1 MMFLAEAYQFSG
13 KYEEAI
19 EILSELLEIRN
30 KQIRLERLDIV
41 SGYEELLLPIYR
53 MLAFCNQ

>member
-1 MMFLAEAYQFSG
+1 MMFLAEAYQISG